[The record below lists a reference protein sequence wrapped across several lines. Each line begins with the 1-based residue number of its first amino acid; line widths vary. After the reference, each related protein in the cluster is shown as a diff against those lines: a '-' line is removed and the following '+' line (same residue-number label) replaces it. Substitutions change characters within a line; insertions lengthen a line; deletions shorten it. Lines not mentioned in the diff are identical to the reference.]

1 MRTANTL
8 CRCEDAK
15 AGFELCK
22 IHMDLK
28 AFYAESEHDKTSK
41 ITCAQRELRSACAS
55 APSDQFSLFA
65 GPWLSIECTT
75 ETGQTW

>member
-8 CRCEDAK
+8 LYEFCAV
-15 AGFELCK
+15 
-22 IHMDLK
+22 HMDLNVFF
-28 AFYAESEHDKTSK
+28 FYAEVEHDKTSK

-65 GPWLSIECTT
+65 GSWLSIECTT